1 MREPETNT
9 AENPNPRLIE
19 RLSAR
24 RGYFLRFVRKGVESL
39 EVAEDILQ
47 ASYVRAIEHLGE
59 LRDQRRVEA
68 WFYRFLRNAVVDHY
82 RRSAVSS
89 EVTVEQPLPEPQQ
102 PPSAPSPCPCA
113 VRELR
118 NIRKEY
124 SQALETVEMQDVPVH
139 KYAGREGI
147 TSGNASVRLHR
158 ARKALA
164 QRIRIVCG
172 SCAGAGCFDC
182 RCA

>member
-1 MREPETNT
+1 MRK
-9 AENPNPRLIE
+9 R
-19 RLSAR
+19 
-24 RGYFLRFVRKGVESL
+24 VESL

-47 ASYVRAIEHLGE
+47 ASYVRAIEHLRE
-59 LRDQRRVEA
+59 LRDERRVEA

-82 RRSAVSS
+82 RGSAVSS
-89 EVTVEQPLPEPQQ
+89 EVTVEQPLLEPQQ
-102 PPSAPSPCPCA
+102 LPSAPNPCPCA
-113 VRELR
+113 VRELT

-139 KYAGREGI
+139 TYAGREQI

-164 QRIRIVCG
+164 QRIHIVCG
-172 SCAGAGCFDC
+172 SCAGPGCFDC